1 MNWRRGCSPP
11 RRGGVAAP
19 SKKCCEATFEGA
31 DGVVS
36 PGERFKKQHLPKMT
50 TPSAPLRL
58 LRVFFLLAQPPLLF
72 KEGNALF
79 LQFIHTFFGPRPVRP
94 RIKPV

>member
-1 MNWRRGCSPP
+1 
-11 RRGGVAAP
+11 VAAP
-19 SKKCCEATFEGA
+19 AKKCCEATFEGA
-31 DGVVS
+31 DGLVS

-58 LRVFFLLAQPPLLF
+58 LRVFSYCAATLLF

-79 LQFIHTFFGPRPVRP
+79 LQFIHTF
-94 RIKPV
+94 